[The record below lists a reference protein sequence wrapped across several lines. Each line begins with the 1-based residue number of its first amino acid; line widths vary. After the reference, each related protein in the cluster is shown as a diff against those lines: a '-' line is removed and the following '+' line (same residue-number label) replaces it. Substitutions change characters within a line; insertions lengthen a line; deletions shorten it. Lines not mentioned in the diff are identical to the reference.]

1 LPAVFRAFGRCERA
15 LPPQPEVFRVSD
27 PSPYIAETGM
37 TPAHFR
43 AFQQA
48 AQAEGVVAVV
58 RNTNTAS
65 TRLIEMGCPGKPLTI
80 KFNTD
85 ATTGVVTA
93 STPAD
98 IETARGLGYLVV
110 DQDGV
115 ARGQRGQELRLT
127 NTFWRVAPG
136 QVIDARL
143 RKPLVGDYDLMGVF
157 RPSNPRQN
165 IALVASN
172 GRNVRDVSSPVV
184 ARFSTRVN
192 ASLDMARVMHGAQDQ
207 FASFRGSATAFMPD
221 GRAVLLRD
229 ALAVE
234 TFYNQW
240 GRQTRMGTYNPAP
253 PAPPPPSPPSRPSAP
268 ARIGRAL
275 VQNGDAMVM
284 IGMALGGLAQSLGD
298 IGIRR
303 QVEREVSTTYANS
316 IQQLLSQGY
325 GVLVIVRLEEWAR
338 QDFNGMRA
346 RRLVGV
352 NIQAGVT
359 YDAAL
364 AAWRQPSFLQGATNG
379 WRMMAE
385 QYTWIPPRGGSPG

>member
-1 LPAVFRAFGRCERA
+1 M
-15 LPPQPEVFRVSD
+15 SD
-27 PSPYIAETGM
+27 PTPYIAETGM
-37 TPAHFR
+37 TPSHFR
-43 AFQQA
+43 AFQLA
-48 AQAEGVVAVV
+48 AQAEGVIAVV

-65 TRLIEMGCPGKPLTI
+65 TRLIELGCPGKPLTI

-157 RPSNPRQN
+157 RPSNPGQN

-184 ARFSTRVN
+184 RRFSTRVN
-192 ASLDMARVMHGAQDQ
+192 AALDMTRVMHGAQDQ

-229 ALAVE
+229 AHAVE

-240 GRQTRMGTYNPAP
+240 GRQTRTGTYNPTP
-253 PAPPPPSPPSRPSAP
+253 PAPPPPSPPSRPSVP
-268 ARIGRAL
+268 AQVGRAL
-275 VQNGDAMVM
+275 VQNRDAMAM
-284 IGMALGGLAQSLGD
+284 IGMALSGLAQSLGD
-298 IGIRR
+298 IGIQR
-303 QVEREVSTTYANS
+303 QVERELSTTYANS
-316 IQQLLSQGY
+316 IRQLLSQGY

-385 QYTWIPPRGGSPG
+385 TYTWIPPSGSTGGGAGTSGSRSFP

>member
-1 LPAVFRAFGRCERA
+1 M
-15 LPPQPEVFRVSD
+15 SD
-27 PSPYIAETGM
+27 PTPYIAETGM
-37 TPAHFR
+37 TPSHFL
-43 AFQQA
+43 AFQRA
-48 AQAEGVVAVV
+48 AQAEGVIAVV

-65 TRLIEMGCPGKPLTI
+65 TRLIELGCPGKPLTI

-98 IETARGLGYLVV
+98 IETARELGYLVV

-157 RPSNPRQN
+157 RPSNPGQN

-172 GRNVRDVSSPVV
+172 SRTVGDVSSPVV
-184 ARFSTRVN
+184 RGFSTRVN
-192 ASLDMARVMHGAQDQ
+192 AALDMARVMHGAQDQ

-229 ALAVE
+229 AHAVE

-240 GRQTRMGTYNPAP
+240 GRQTRTGTYNPT
-253 PAPPPPSPPSRPSAP
+253 PPSRPSVP
-268 ARIGRAL
+268 AQVGRAL
-275 VQNGDAMVM
+275 VQNHDAMAEL
-284 IGMALGGLAQSLGD
+284 GMALGRLAQSLGD
-298 IGIRR
+298 IGIQR
-303 QVEREVSTTYANS
+303 QVEREVSTTYASS
-316 IQQLLSQGY
+316 IQQLRSQGY

-385 QYTWIPPRGGSPG
+385 RYTWIPPDGPTGGGAGASVSRSFP

>member
-1 LPAVFRAFGRCERA
+1 
-15 LPPQPEVFRVSD
+15 VSA
-27 PSPYIAETGM
+27 PTPYIAETGM
-37 TPAHFR
+37 TPSHFR
-43 AFQQA
+43 AFQRA
-48 AQAEGVVAVV
+48 AQAEGVIAVV

-65 TRLIEMGCPGKPLTI
+65 TRLIELGCPGKPLTI

-127 NTFWRVAPG
+127 NAFWRVAPG

-157 RPSNPRQN
+157 RPSNPGQN
-165 IALVASN
+165 IALVTHGY
-172 GRNVRDVSSPVV
+172 GRDVRDVSSPVV
-184 ARFSTRVN
+184 QRFSTRVN
-192 ASLDMARVMHGAQDQ
+192 AALDMTRVMHGAQDQ
-207 FASFRGSATAFMPD
+207 FASFKGSATAFMPD
-221 GRAVLLRD
+221 GRAVLLRN

-240 GRQTRMGTYNPAP
+240 GRQTRTGTYNPAP
-253 PAPPPPSPPSRPSAP
+253 PAPPPPPSRPSGP
-268 ARIGRAL
+268 ARVGRAL
-275 VQNGDAMVM
+275 VQNGNAMAM

-298 IGIRR
+298 IGIQR
-303 QVEREVSTTYANS
+303 QVEREVSTNHANS
-316 IQQLLSQGY
+316 IQQSLSQGY

-338 QDFNGMRA
+338 PDFNGSRV

-352 NIQAGVT
+352 YIQAGVT
-359 YDAAL
+359 YDAAI

-385 QYTWIPPRGGSPG
+385 NYTWIPPDGSAGGGAGMFGSRSFP

>member
-1 LPAVFRAFGRCERA
+1 
-15 LPPQPEVFRVSD
+15 VSD
-27 PSPYIAETGM
+27 PTPYIAETGM
-37 TPAHFR
+37 TPSHFL
-43 AFQQA
+43 AFQRA
-48 AQAEGVVAVV
+48 AQAEGVIAVV

-65 TRLIEMGCPGKPLTI
+65 TRLIELGCPGKPLTI

-93 STPAD
+93 STPED
-98 IETARGLGYLVV
+98 IATARGLGYLVV

-127 NTFWRVAPG
+127 NPFWRVAPG

-184 ARFSTRVN
+184 RRFSTRVN
-192 ASLDMARVMHGAQDQ
+192 AALDMTRVMHGAQDQ
-207 FASFRGSATAFMPD
+207 YASFRGSATAFMPD
-221 GRAVLLRD
+221 GRVVLLRD

-240 GRQTRMGTYNPAP
+240 GRQTRMGTYNPTP
-253 PAPPPPSPPSRPSAP
+253 PAPPPPSPPSRPSVP
-268 ARIGRAL
+268 ARVGRAL
-275 VQNGDAMVM
+275 VQNRDAMTM
-284 IGMALGGLAQSLGD
+284 IGMALGGLAQSLGNV
-298 IGIRR
+298 GIQR

-385 QYTWIPPRGGSPG
+385 TYTWIPPSGSTGGGASTSGSRSFP